1 VGPQHPPPPSPST
14 NLPSTANEAAAAAR
28 AVPPVAPMTAIT
40 NHAVEAAAYPH
51 RHRVEGREGRT
62 GGELRGCQARSVTWV
77 PDSRHSAGAM

>member
-1 VGPQHPPPPSPST
+1 
-14 NLPSTANEAAAAAR
+14 
-28 AVPPVAPMTAIT
+28 MTAIT